1 MAKQLDPSTKQLALV
16 AGIATFSAVAAAT
29 ITALIIIPQ
38 IQGHSTST
46 KEKPKTKTRS
56 YSINLI
62 TGVATRTCIFICSDN
77 NPEEWEK
84 TFNECQVRDQALVSK
99 KEYNQFLNDGADKVK
114 ILSQGPE
121 IVNTITS
128 VSFGEF
134 SSYAACHYI
143 PIAVQVESDDEC
155 FVPPRIRTPQSCAVS
170 SVPVIVVSDVQ
181 SVDYN
186 PDIKPG
192 PLFVLSKLASYA
204 ELALSNIHIRPFSHN
219 LGSCFLASNA
229 YLAKKHY
236 NPNHL
241 GIISRKSLKKIQDSG
256 LAKIGEGNIGEE
268 GRQYEVGLFKDYKT
282 PLGIRRVRCSYGIV
296 DNNAGTATYLFH
308 IATPAK
314 NIAAVK
320 RLAGDGHLPL

>member
-1 MAKQLDPSTKQLALV
+1 MNSKRAVIGVAALSAFMGGLVAFLALLSRNEDN
-16 AGIATFSAVAAAT
+16 ASATANKN
-29 ITALIIIPQ
+29 
-38 IQGHSTST
+38 H
-46 KEKPKTKTRS
+46 KTRS
-56 YSINLI
+56 FAINLL
-62 TGVATRTCIFICSDN
+62 TGVSTRACLSDFCFN
-77 NPEEWEK
+77 NEPEALER
-84 TFNECQVRDQALVSK
+84 TQNECQVQDQTLLT
-99 KEYNQFLNDGADKVK
+99 KEEFTEFLQNPGNSVRVV
-114 ILSQGPE
+114 SQGSE
-121 IVNTITS
+121 AKNFITS
-128 VSFGEF
+128 TEAGSISVRE
-134 SSYAACHYI
+134 ACYSIPYI
-143 PIAVQVESDDEC
+143 VEVDTDDEC
-155 FVPPRIRTPQSCAVS
+155 VVPPRVHTPQSCTVS

>member
-62 TGVATRTCIFICSDN
+62 TGVATRTCIGICSDN

-99 KEYNQFLNDGADKVK
+99 EEYNQFLNDGADKVK

-155 FVPPRIRTPQSCAVS
+155 FVPPRIRTPQSCAIS
-170 SVPVIVVSDVQ
+170 SVQ
-181 SVDYN
+181 
-186 PDIKPG
+186 
-192 PLFVLSKLASYA
+192 
-204 ELALSNIHIRPFSHN
+204 
-219 LGSCFLASNA
+219 
-229 YLAKKHY
+229 
-236 NPNHL
+236 
-241 GIISRKSLKKIQDSG
+241 
-256 LAKIGEGNIGEE
+256 
-268 GRQYEVGLFKDYKT
+268 
-282 PLGIRRVRCSYGIV
+282 
-296 DNNAGTATYLFH
+296 
-308 IATPAK
+308 
-314 NIAAVK
+314 
-320 RLAGDGHLPL
+320 